1 MTFKNNKLV
10 LGTAQ
15 FGMDYGINNK
25 RGKIPRMEVFDVLK
39 SALYLGIDTLDTASA
54 YGESEDVIG
63 DFIKETGKGFKIIS
77 KSPNCDVHELKNS
90 LNLTLAKLGVKS
102 LDGYMIHSFSHY
114 MKNPEIWNILEGLKS
129 KGDIKK
135 IGFSLYYPEELDYI
149 KKNKLKIDIIQVP
162 YSIFDQRFLQSF
174 RELKK
179 DGIEIYVR
187 SVFLQGLVFKKP
199 HELDSS
205 FVKIKDKLITLHQ
218 LSERTNI
225 PVAALC
231 LNFAFLT
238 EYIDKIVVGIDSI
251 KNLNEIVMSLKCL
264 EDVEKIFSE
273 LSNLKE
279 DDENIILP
287 TNWKVS
293 AK

>member
-25 RGKIPRMEVFDVLK
+25 RGKIPRMEVFDVLN
-39 SALYLGIDTLDTASA
+39 SALYFGIDTLDTASA

-90 LNLTLAKLGVKS
+90 LNSTLAKLGVKS

-114 MKNPEIWNILEGLKS
+114 IKNPEIWNILEGLKS
-129 KGDIKK
+129 TGDIEK

-162 YSIFDQRFLQSF
+162 YSIFDQRFSQSF
-174 RELKK
+174 REVKK
-179 DGIEIYVR
+179 DGVEIYVR
-187 SVFLQGLVFKKP
+187 SVFKKP
-199 HELDSS
+199 PELESS

-251 KNLNEIVMSLKCL
+251 NNLNEIVRSLKYL